1 MMETLETRMLFSY
14 LGGWQVTAPST
25 AITKYVAP
33 SLNAQSNDVSI
44 DTVQLSPETLT
55 VSANSDLNP

>member
-1 MMETLETRMLFSY
+1 MMETLENRMLFSY
-14 LGGWQVTAPST
+14 PGFWQVSAPST
-25 AITKYVAP
+25 SITKYVAP